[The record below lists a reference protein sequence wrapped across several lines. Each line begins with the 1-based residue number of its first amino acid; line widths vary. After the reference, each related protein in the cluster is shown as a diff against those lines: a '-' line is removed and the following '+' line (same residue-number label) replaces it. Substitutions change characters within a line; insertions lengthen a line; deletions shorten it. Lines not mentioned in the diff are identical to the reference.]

1 MNIQIQTILKK
12 KITSILILNNG
23 TIALYK
29 EITIFI
35 YNPITFQ
42 LINEI
47 KLNKKQHTIFYLT
60 QFSDNSLIITGKH
73 FIYIYNYQSE
83 NSYKKFQ
90 YIFLKNKGEIIKALE
105 LKNKNLLICGCFGF
119 EIYKKNI
126 EKNNQ
131 YYFIYKLETNW
142 ILNILEFKENEF
154 LLAQDRKLSIF
165 KDEKFNVCLVNED
178 FIFFIRNRGIIL
190 INNDFVFIN
199 GKQYLY
205 LFSLK
210 INDIWKKIKI
220 GNENIHSCIIQL
232 KNKNEFLL
240 GKNKILYIIK
250 FNENKKI
257 FTIEKEKKLNIEF
270 NIQEF
275 EIFDNYKHLII
286 SNSENLYDLEFL

>member
-60 QFSDNSLIITGKH
+60 QFSDNSLIITGKL
-73 FIYIYNYQSE
+73 FIYIYNQQSK

-90 YIFLKNKGEIIKALE
+90 YIFLKNKGEIIRAIE
-105 LKNKNLLICGCFGF
+105 LSNKNLLICGCFGF
-119 EIYKKNI
+119 EIYKKDI

-131 YYFIYKLETNW
+131 YIFIYNFETSW
-142 ILNILEFKENEF
+142 ILNILEYKENEF
-154 LLAQDRKLSIF
+154 LLAQDRKLSVY
-165 KDEKFNVCLVNED
+165 KEEKYNICLINED
-178 FIFFIRNRGIIL
+178 FHFFIRDRGIIL
-190 INNDFVFIN
+190 VNNNYVFIN

-205 LFSLK
+205 LYSLK
-210 INDIWKKIKI
+210 INNIWKKIKI
-220 GNENIHSCIIQL
+220 GNENIHSCII
-232 KNKNEFLL
+232 KFNNKNEFLL
-240 GKNKILYIIK
+240 GKNKYIYILK
-250 FNENKKI
+250 FSETNKN

-270 NIQEF
+270 NIQDL
-275 EIFDNYKHLII
+275 EILNDNKHLII
-286 SNSENLYDLEFL
+286 SNSENLYDMVLF